1 MSLEKITPQGVM
13 KKGLRGIGLDVMIKI
28 LIFGTRVSMIV
39 SQEKEMQYNA
49 VFFVLLLEVL
59 QFCLFRFKLLDF
71 IFRLSQ

>member
-1 MSLEKITPQGVM
+1 M

-59 QFCLFRFKLLDF
+59 QFCYFRFNLLDF
-71 IFRLSQ
+71 IFRLCQELVMWS